1 MILEEKEI
9 VAINNVSSIE
19 QWNYTELLCF
29 FLLRY
34 FRKNFLWK
42 NIEKD
47 LVLSDLII
55 THYNYWGGQL
65 CDLKL
70 EIWFCN
76 SQIKSSI
83 YIESKGYFSAD
94 TDKKRSLSVEDS
106 VKQFIKHKQD
116 IFFWDMYM
124 VFIPWQNNLVNV
136 EFVEQV
142 SQSKDL
148 YFPRYYFQVS
158 QDILEHDNV
167 IEVMDFLKGKISAKK
182 TLFTVPMIEKIQ
194 KELEQHSTFIELA
207 QKISDMLCIQI
218 LKSRNH
224 YLRDIGFEE
233 EIYLKCYD
241 QIEIDEL
248 TSLELLNNIGM
259 MFEPNWQNI
268 DSWKENIQKFLKE
281 YLLRKYGYKKYPDI
295 SEMIEKREND
305 VGSCV
310 IGDIIGY
317 TYKTNWDFDDHII
330 QSVSGLSHYR
340 PFTTTFLV
348 DNMQRKGLI
357 YKYCK
362 EKNFLI
368 KYQNDIYILLQ
379 KNA

>member
-1 MILEEKEI
+1 M
-9 VAINNVSSIE
+9 
-19 QWNYTELLCF
+19 
-29 FLLRY
+29 
-34 FRKNFLWK
+34 
-42 NIEKD
+42 
-47 LVLSDLII
+47 
-55 THYNYWGGQL
+55 
-65 CDLKL
+65 
-70 EIWFCN
+70 
-76 SQIKSSI
+76 
-83 YIESKGYFSAD
+83 
-94 TDKKRSLSVEDS
+94 
-106 VKQFIKHKQD
+106 
-116 IFFWDMYM
+116 
-124 VFIPWQNNLVNV
+124 

-259 MFEPNWQNI
+259 MFEPN
-268 DSWKENIQKFLKE
+268 
-281 YLLRKYGYKKYPDI
+281 
-295 SEMIEKREND
+295 
-305 VGSCV
+305 
-310 IGDIIGY
+310 
-317 TYKTNWDFDDHII
+317 
-330 QSVSGLSHYR
+330 
-340 PFTTTFLV
+340 
-348 DNMQRKGLI
+348 
-357 YKYCK
+357 
-362 EKNFLI
+362 
-368 KYQNDIYILLQ
+368 
-379 KNA
+379 